1 MEKFTFYSGALLLAA
16 TISFSPGANAQNL
29 LNETFEGITVPS
41 GSHYGAIDIEGW
53 ETVDRD
59 PSLDYPMKWCIYESK
74 DKDGNHVNSK
84 AWIDAMYNTDANVKG
99 SDYLLTPWVQVDGP
113 MSVRF
118 SWAASAWARD
128 DKKFDLRV
136 RIVEEGKQPGDQDFI
151 FSIQDP
157 KMVLESGVQPVDYG
171 WYTVSWE
178 GWAKNVSTLD
188 LSDYQGKKVRVA
200 FEYYIDGNQKINS
213 IEVDDV
219 SIFRTQAITGPV
231 ATPSIDEWDFGKV
244 YIGSK
249 SLSEVFTL
257 TNTGKDVL
265 KVTGVE
271 APEGFSVIAATPMA
285 DIALGRNE
293 AVKMQIMYDA
303 SNTSA
308 TSGTLTINTN
318 GEDASIS
325 VRASKQMLPEGYT
338 YEGFESCGEVFP
350 PAGWYVSNGKDWR
363 VTSSPI
369 EGYYAAYASAT
380 MNNTAQELR
389 TPRIDGSAGEVT
401 FEFNYYDYFE
411 DEDGMGAD
419 NTVTVEFSKDGG
431 NSWTTLETFNY
442 NGPYNENTHKKYT
455 VQTGGSDN
463 CYFRFAYSPLEEW
476 DTETGPLV
484 STFYVDAV
492 ILPPLYGAS
501 NAPAATT
508 LTAPANGATGI
519 FPRNIVLTWDPAQF
533 AKGYKLYVGTDA
545 AATSLV
551 NGVEMGEAL
560 TYTIPAAEYETTY
573 YWRVDAYNDKGT
585 TASSTYTFTTQPDAS
600 VTAYPYRESFD
611 GDVFPPTG
619 WVADNA
625 QYTRWYRSE
634 TKPYEG
640 KYAAN
645 VQAGLA
651 GEVATFTTPDF
662 KLPADNPM
670 YLTFYWGD
678 CAPVTLKVDE
688 TGTRTNPTDGSNG
701 IADLDLEI
709 FVDGEWKAV
718 TKLSDPN
725 DTENRYWYRE
735 RIDLTPYAG
744 KTVAFRW
751 KRSIFNYNR
760 ATSAL
765 IDKMAVEPIV
775 AEKLTTN
782 FSEWDAMKVN
792 ADNVVAS
799 GNKFTL
805 LNDGNSEATVAD
817 VTFSG
822 THFTSTLNKG
832 DKIASGSGIPFSIS
846 FAPGKVASAVEET
859 MTITSEGG
867 STVTMT
873 LRGEGMPEDTQFFGF
888 EQDEYGSLQ
897 PNGFITIDGDGASS
911 IKLAMVDYANYG
923 KPQAF
928 VVMNYTKADWPN
940 PYPATG
946 MQNLVA
952 FATYSSTTDDWIIMP
967 NITATENSEFEFWAR
982 NYEKKDN
989 IGGGEVFTQGCSE
1002 VLVSTADDPNDTKA
1016 YTKVASYTLNYPE
1029 KEEYTQYITNLGEY
1043 AGDKIHV
1050 AMRHTVN
1057 TDGLAY
1063 LFDDFTYRHFDFST
1077 SGVKNVLD
1085 DSNVTL
1091 RISDESIMLEGVE
1104 DAMMSI
1110 YSTSGVMY
1118 GSVRGNVISTSGLA
1132 AGIYLLRVDTVDGS
1146 KTMRFVKK

>member
-1 MEKFTFYSGALLLAA
+1 MEKFTFYSGALLLATA
-16 TISFSPGANAQNL
+16 ISFSPGANAQNL
-29 LNETFEGITVPS
+29 LNENFEGISVPS
-41 GSHYGAIDIEGW
+41 GSHYGDLELEGW
-53 ETVDRD
+53 EIVNRD
-59 PSLDYPMKWCIYESK
+59 PSAAYPMRWCVYDHPDSE
-74 DKDGNHVNSK
+74 GNHVNNT
-84 AWIDAMYNTDANVKG
+84 ACVDAMGVKDAKVKG
-99 SDYLLTPWVQVDGP
+99 SDYLMTPWVQVDGP

-118 SWAASAWARD
+118 TWAASAWAREK
-128 DKKFDLRV
+128 KKFDLRV
-136 RIVEEGKQPGDQDFI
+136 RIVEEGQQPGDQPFI
-151 FSIQDP
+151 FSIQDD

-171 WYTVSWE
+171 NGYTVPWE
-178 GWAKNVSTLD
+178 GWDNNVSTLD
-188 LSDYQGKKVRVA
+188 LSGYQGKKVRVA
-200 FEYYIDGNQKINS
+200 FEYYIEGNQFINS
-213 IEVDDV
+213 INIDDV
-219 SIFRTQAITGPV
+219 SIFRTQAVTGPI

-244 YIGSK
+244 YVGSR

-257 TNTGKDVL
+257 INTGKDVL

-271 APEGFSVIAATPMA
+271 APEGFSVIAATPLEE
-285 DIALGRNE
+285 IALGRNE

-308 TSGTLTINTN
+308 SSGTLTINTN

-325 VRASKQMLPEGYT
+325 VRASKQMLPDGYT
-338 YEGFESCGEVFP
+338 FEGFEGCDEVFP

-363 VTSSPI
+363 TANSPI
-369 EGYYAAYASAT
+369 EGYLAAYASAT
-380 MNNTAQELR
+380 MNNVAQELR
-389 TPRIDGSAGEVT
+389 TPRIDGSAGELT
-401 FEFNYYDYFE
+401 FEFNYYDYFD

-442 NGPYNENTHKKYT
+442 NGPYDENVHKKYT

-463 CYFRFAYSPLEEW
+463 CYFRFAYQPLGEW
-476 DTETGPLV
+476 DTETGPMV

-501 NAPAATT
+501 DVPTAAKQTT
-508 LTAPANGATGI
+508 PSNGATGV

-533 AKGYKLYVGTDA
+533 AKGYKLYVGTDE

-551 NGVEMGEAL
+551 NGTDLGDAL

-585 TASSTYTFTTQPDAS
+585 TPSSTFKFTTQPDAS

-611 GDVFPPTG
+611 GSVFPPTG
-619 WVADNA
+619 WMIDDAK
-625 QYTRWYRSE
+625 YTRWYRSDMNA
-634 TKPYEG
+634 YDG

-678 CAPVTLKVDE
+678 SAPVNLKVDE
-688 TGTRTNPTDGSNG
+688 TGTRTNPTKGSNG

-709 FVDGEWKAV
+709 LVDGEWQAIA
-718 TKLSDPN
+718 KLSDPSE
-725 DTENRYWYRE
+725 DEYYWYRE

-751 KRSIFNYNR
+751 KRSIFNYSL
-760 ATSAL
+760 ASSAL
-765 IDKMAVEPIV
+765 IDKVAVEPIV
-775 AEKLTTN
+775 AVKLTTN

-792 ADNVVAS
+792 WEKEVNS
-799 GNKFTL
+799 GNRFTL
-805 LNDGNSEATVAD
+805 MNDGNSDTAIAD
-817 VTFSG
+817 ITFSG
-822 THFTSTLNKG
+822 THFTTTLNKG
-832 DKIASGSGIPFSIS
+832 DKVASGSGIPFSIT
-846 FAPGKVASAVEET
+846 FAPGTVASAVEET
-859 MTITSEGG
+859 MTITAEGG
-867 STVTMT
+867 STVTMN

-897 PNGFITIDGDGASS
+897 PNGFITIDGDGASCV
-911 IKLAMVDYANYG
+911 KLSMVDYANYG

-952 FATYSSTTDDWIIMP
+952 FATRSETTDDWIIMADLEA
-967 NITATENSEFEFWAR
+967 TADSEFEFWAR

-989 IGGGEVFTQGCSE
+989 LGGGEVFTAGCSE
-1002 VLVSTADDPNDTKA
+1002 VLVSTADDPKDTKA

-1043 AGDKIHV
+1043 AGHKIHV

-1063 LFDDFTYRHFDFST
+1063 LFDDFTYRHFKFT
-1077 SGVKNVLD
+1077 SGVENVLD
-1085 DSNVTL
+1085 DSDVTL
-1091 RISDESIMLEGVE
+1091 RINDESIMLEGVE

-1118 GSVRGNVISTSGLA
+1118 GSVRGNVISTSGLT
-1132 AGIYLLRVDTVDGS
+1132 AGIYLLRVDTADGS
-1146 KTMRFVKK
+1146 KTLRFVKR